1 WILVFVVIIVESAI
15 AALAF
20 VGSSIETGLPVERFG
35 HVILLTAKNHLPI
48 AVGALILSAAVAIVV
63 STADSFLLVSANS
76 FVRDVYHRFVHPQA
90 SGRTLVF
97 ASRLAVVFLGLAA
110 FCASVFATK
119 FLSVALWAYTVY
131 GAAITPALLAAFF
144 WKRATGAGAA
154 CAIAGATI
162 TTIGWKLSIQKNG

>member
-1 WILVFVVIIVESAI
+1 M
-15 AALAF
+15 
-20 VGSSIETGLPVERFG
+20 
-35 HVILLTAKNHLPI
+35 
-48 AVGALILSAAVAIVV
+48 
-63 STADSFLLVSANS
+63 
-76 FVRDVYHRFVHPQA
+76 
-90 SGRTLVF
+90 VF

-162 TTIGWKLSIQKNG
+162 TTIVWKLSIQKLLTDYAERLAERKGAFVDGVHTISELDAIVPALAVSLILLIGVSLLTPKPKREQWEPFAS